1 METGRSMLR
10 ATNTGVT
17 AVIDHRGSVQAL
29 AREFETTVINAQVWG
44 RSGTTPFVRWGN
56 YAFLAL
62 AAAMIAITVLMAQ
75 RTRRQKS

>member
-1 METGRSMLR
+1 
-10 ATNTGVT
+10 
-17 AVIDHRGSVQAL
+17 
-29 AREFETTVINAQVWG
+29 VWG